1 MKKLGV
7 LFICSILILVVLSCE
22 SQKENNKQTFVYNPF
37 NTADSSL
44 HKYKVPK
51 WFRDAK
57 LGIFLHWGVAS
68 QTEVSGWYSRWMY
81 YQNDTTGIPDFG
93 KKIYTHHLKTYGHP
107 SEFGF
112 KDIIP
117 TWKAEKWNPDALVA
131 LFKEAGAKYV
141 VPLAVHHDN
150 FDNFD
155 SSYQEWNSVN
165 MGPKR
170 DIIGDWAKATR
181 KQGLRFGASSHAGR
195 SWRHHKM
202 AHKADTHGKYKGIA
216 YDGRQTR
223 KDGKGTWW
231 EGYNPQE
238 LYGITPGKKPD
249 SLFLDKWYKRTT
261 ELYDKYDLDLLY
273 FDGIGYQLED
283 EYRKV
288 IAGFY
293 NTNMAKNKGELEAV
307 VNIKNPKDPQA
318 VVHDFEK
325 GVAENIIKHA
335 WQTDTP
341 LSTWYYVKKKTEIKK
356 PAPVIVDMLVDIV
369 SKNGNLL
376 LNVALKGDGTLD
388 KEQTNELKKI
398 GEWLSVSGEAIYG
411 TRPWKIYGE
420 GPTKAIEGHYK
431 EFTKEDKPYTNEDIR
446 FTTKEGILYAIALDL
461 PLDQTILVKSLATNS
476 DLINKKIENVRILGD
491 DNPLIWEQNENGLAI
506 QLVDEAPCEYALAFK
521 IEFK

>member
-1 MKKLGV
+1 MKKILQLICTCLLIIGATTSCDSKKKKV
-7 LFICSILILVVLSCE
+7 KIDYELFDTSD
-22 SQKENNKQTFVYNPF
+22 T
-37 NTADSSL
+37 SL
-44 HKYKVPK
+44 HNYETPK

-57 LGIFLHWGVAS
+57 LGIFLHWGVGS
-68 QTEVSGWYSRWMY
+68 QTEMCGWYSRWMY

-107 SEFGF
+107 SEIGF

-117 TWKAEKWNPDALVA
+117 TWKAEKWNPDALVT
-131 LFKEAGAKYV
+131 LFKEAGAKYI

-202 AHKADTHGKYKGIA
+202 AHASDTHGKYKDVP
-216 YDGRQTR
+216 YDGVLRK
-223 KDGKGTWW
+223 KDGKGKWW
-231 EGYNPQE
+231 EGFDPQE
-238 LYGITPGKKPD
+238 LYGVKPGKKPD
-249 SLFLDKWYKRTT
+249 SLFLKKWYNRTT

-273 FDGIGYQLED
+273 FDGIGYQLEK

-293 NTNMAKNKGELEAV
+293 NTNRAKNNGKLEAV
-307 VNIKNPKDPQA
+307 INIKNPKDPKA
-318 VVHDFEK
+318 VVHDYEK
-325 GVAENIIKHA
+325 GVSKKLVKYA

-341 LSTWYYVKKKTEIKK
+341 LSSWYYIKNKTEIKK
-356 PAPVIVDMLVDIV
+356 PASVIVDMLIDIV

-376 LNVALKGDGTLD
+376 LNVAMKGDGTLD
-388 KEQTNELKKI
+388 ESQTNELKKL
-398 GEWLSVSGEAIYG
+398 GEWLSVNGEAIYG

-431 EFTKEDKPYTNEDIR
+431 EFTKEDKPYTSEDIR
-446 FTTKEGILYAIALDL
+446 FTTKGAVLYAIALDI
-461 PLDQTILVKSLATNS
+461 PKDQKIVVKALAINSKYNNKTITNVS
-476 DLINKKIENVRILGD
+476 ILGD
-491 DNPLIWEQNENGLAI
+491 ENPLIWEQTDKGLRI
-506 QLVDEAPCEYALAFK
+506 QLVDEAPSNYAISFK
-521 IEFK
+521 IEF